1 MFLIPFKKDRV
12 YRAIGVMSG
21 TSLDGVD
28 IAFCEFEMHD
38 SGWKYRIIVAETFH
52 YDEKRR
58 NELAAAHELTAFEF
72 MVFNQKYG
80 HFLGR
85 LISEFLVKN
94 KLQPDFV
101 ASHGHTI
108 FHAPHLQTT
117 VQIGSGAAIAA
128 ETKLTV
134 ISDFRTTDVAFN
146 GQGAP
151 LVPAGDKLL
160 FGEYD
165 ACLNMGGFANISYDK
180 NGQRTAYDICPVNIL
195 LNHIA
200 AKSGKLFDEGGKMAA
215 SGRLSAGLLDSLN
228 NLEYYKMSAP
238 KSLGREWVE
247 TNVLPLLHQ
256 WDLSLNDFL
265 YSCCVHIAYQTARE
279 LKDVRNVLVTGGGT
293 HNNFLISLIKERT
306 KANIVIPDPL
316 VIDYKEALI
325 FAFLGLLRI
334 HGAANCLNSV
344 TGASC
349 NCSGGAVYLGKSSE
363 VC

>member
-1 MFLIPFKKDRV
+1 MFLTPFKKDRI
-12 YRAIGVMSG
+12 YRAIGLMSG

-28 IAFCEFEMHD
+28 ITYCEFEMPD
-38 SGWKYRIIVAETFH
+38 TVWKYKIIVAETFH
-52 YDEKRR
+52 YDEKMR
-58 NELAAAHELTAFEF
+58 NELAAAHYLPAFNF
-72 MVFNQKYG
+72 MVLNQKYG
-80 HFLGR
+80 HFLGK
-85 LISEFLVKN
+85 LVSEFIEKH

-180 NGQRTAYDICPVNIL
+180 NGQRTAYDICPANIL

-200 AKSGKLFDEGGKMAA
+200 EKSGKLFDEGGNMAA
-215 SGRLSAGLLDSLN
+215 AGRLCTGLLDSLN
-228 NLEYYKMSAP
+228 NLEYYSKPAP

-256 WDLSLNDFL
+256 WNISLNDLL
-265 YSCCVHIAYQTARE
+265 YSCCAHIAFQTARE
-279 LKDVRNVLVTGGGT
+279 LKDVKNVFVTGGGT
-293 HNNFLISLIKERT
+293 HNNFLISLIKEGT
-306 KANIVIPDPL
+306 KTNIVIPDPL

-334 HGAANCLNSV
+334 HGVANCLNSV

-349 NCSGGAVYLGKSSE
+349 NCSGGAVYLGKAHE
-363 VC
+363 IC